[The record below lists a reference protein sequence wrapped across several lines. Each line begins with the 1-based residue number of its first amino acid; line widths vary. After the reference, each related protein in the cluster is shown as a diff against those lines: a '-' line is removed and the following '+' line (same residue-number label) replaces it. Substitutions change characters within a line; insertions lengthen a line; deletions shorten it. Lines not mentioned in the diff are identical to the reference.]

1 MTATSTN
8 PPKPAGTISPQ
19 GVVGWALGFINGVVN
34 QLFALTHTAAIMR
47 TTLIW
52 LLFFGTAFVLVA
64 ATRSAEQWSELLDF
78 FSALLFPTVPL
89 PNGEAATSAIS
100 RFFEAVFLNP
110 TVWGHLIAL
119 YAPFW
124 LMKRIAAIYL
134 ADIFEKE
141 DNVARRFITQ
151 AAFATDYNTV
161 RIREGKIIESDQD
174 SPIVQIGGPGYVMVE
189 LDSAVLFERPDGT
202 PHVVAPTVG
211 EWHNRKIIEGFERI
225 RQAADLR
232 EMMGNQEVSAR
243 SRDGIPVVAKDI
255 QYSYSIYRGEN
266 PVKTLQTPYPF
277 VEKAVE
283 SLAYKLPRPIKPG
296 VAPSGK
302 PDWLAALPG
311 RINGPIQ
318 LELGS
323 FINKHV
329 LSEFLAS
336 IGEPE
341 ENALRSRE
349 IELDKMG
356 QQFSGRNGNNAGEIF
371 FKSGAFTSRSFIT
384 ALFYDEEG
392 FKKRAADRGFQVNWI
407 GVGTWVTPT
416 EIIPANHLEAWK
428 ISRENFLRNYPEEL
442 KKLGEDANLQ
452 ENLRLIQTMPVGKFY
467 NDSKKSD
474 DMDLIDDLIGEYY
487 ERLLSAKEFYER
499 DGLEVPVALEMAI
512 RTLRD
517 VRNLPPYYSVGGSG

>member
-1 MTATSTN
+1 MTATSTK
-8 PPKPAGTISPQ
+8 PLRPTTLSPKSLLSW
-19 GVVGWALGFINGVVN
+19 VGGIIDSVINE
-34 QLFALTHTAAIMR
+34 LFSLTHTAAIMR
-47 TTLIW
+47 VTLIW
-52 LLFFGTAFVLVA
+52 LLFFTIWFFMVA
-64 ATRSAEQWSELLDF
+64 GTRSLDEWSELWGNF
-78 FSALLFPTVPL
+78 FSVLLFPTLPL
-89 PNGEAATSAIS
+89 LNGDDVTTTFLK
-100 RFFEAVFLNP
+100 FFGAVFGNL

-124 LMKRIAAIYL
+124 LMHRIASIYL

-141 DNVARRFITQ
+141 ESVAHRFITQ
-151 AAFATDYNTV
+151 AAFGTDYTTV
-161 RIREGKIIESDQD
+161 RIREGKIVETDQN

-211 EWHNRKIIEGFERI
+211 EWHGKKIIEGFERI

-232 EMMGNQEVSAR
+232 EIMGNQEVSAR

-283 SLAYKLPRPIKPG
+283 SLAYKLPRPIKAG

-302 PDWLAALPG
+302 PDWLTPLPG
-311 RINGPIQ
+311 KINGPIQ

-323 FINKHV
+323 FISKHG

-349 IELDKMG
+349 DELDKMG

-392 FKKRAADRGFQVNWI
+392 FKKRAADRGFQINWI
-407 GVGTWVTPT
+407 GVGTWFTPT

-428 ISRENFLRNYPEEL
+428 ISRENFLRNRPEEL
-442 KKLGEDANLQ
+442 KRLGEDANLQ

-467 NDSKKSD
+467 NDLQKSND
-474 DMDLIDDLIGEYY
+474 ADLIDDLLGEYY

-499 DGLEVPVALEMAI
+499 DGLEVPMALEMAI
-512 RTLRD
+512 RTLREI
-517 VRNLPPYYSVGGSG
+517 RNLPPYHSVEASG